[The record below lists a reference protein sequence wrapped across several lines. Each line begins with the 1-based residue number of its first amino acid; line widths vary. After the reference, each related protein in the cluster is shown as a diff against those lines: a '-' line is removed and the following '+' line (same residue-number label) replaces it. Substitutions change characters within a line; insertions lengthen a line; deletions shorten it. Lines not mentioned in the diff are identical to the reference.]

1 MAIRVLKENVA
12 SRTIGYQPKANTKI
26 YPGTPT
32 VLEKD
37 ATTGAILIR
46 PWATGDRANGLQ
58 PNGLAL
64 DSNVVFPLG
73 PGSTGQPFTAG
84 EGYDYT
90 NYNRGGLI
98 AAIRQAVVYVYDDK
112 RDANSNPFDSAASLV
127 VSKKVY
133 INDNGKI
140 THDSTNAVE
149 IGVCEDATY
158 DTRGIVS
165 AVIRLT
171 LV

>member
-12 SRTIGYQPKANTKI
+12 SRTIGYQPKAGTKI
-26 YPGTPT
+26 YSGTLT

-37 ATTGAILIR
+37 ATTGVILIR
-46 PWATGDRANGLQ
+46 PWATGDRTNNLR

-112 RDANSNPFDSAASLV
+112 RDKDSNPFDPDAELE
-127 VSKKVY
+127 VSKEVY
-133 INDNGKI
+133 VNDNGKI
-140 THDSTNAVE
+140 THDSTDAVE
-149 IGVCEDATY
+149 IGVCEDVTS
-158 DTRGIVS
+158 DSSGIVS

-171 LV
+171 LL